1 MLLAFLYIGLTK
13 EVNEM
18 EATMIDAAIT
28 QSIWAALSLVLIFYI
43 LKKQEQRDNVQ
54 FAREEKYQTIITNLS
69 DKLNMVQ
76 ELREDVKEIKKMI
89 KE

>member
-1 MLLAFLYIGLTK
+1 
-13 EVNEM
+13 M

-89 KE
+89 K